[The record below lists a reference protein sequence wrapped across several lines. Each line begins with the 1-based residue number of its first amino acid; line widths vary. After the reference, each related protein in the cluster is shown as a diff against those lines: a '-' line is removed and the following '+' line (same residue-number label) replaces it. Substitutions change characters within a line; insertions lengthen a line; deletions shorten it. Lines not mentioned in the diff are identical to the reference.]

1 MEPIVALATSP
12 VKSALHII
20 RISGDNIFEIIST
33 IFSHPLSRKRDVH
46 IGCIKDDKK
55 IIDHVV
61 LITYKEPESYTGED
75 VIEII
80 THGNVLIDNE
90 IIRLLLSKGVRMA
103 TNGEFTSRAYLHHKM
118 DLVQAEAVND
128 LINATTLESQQ
139 IINYALEGKTSQL
152 LTPIKNRLLDLIA
165 NVEINIDYPEYKDV
179 EKVNHIRVNKELTE
193 YKHIISQL
201 IAEGQE
207 GLIIKNGINLA
218 IVGRPNVGKSTLLN
232 ALINEDKAIVSSIPG
247 TTRDVVEGDANIAG
261 VQFHILDT
269 AGIRVSNSKIESIG
283 VKKTYETIKK
293 ADIIV
298 YVKDKVDEK
307 IAKNIK
313 NKNIIEV
320 INKSDK
326 LSHRDEKHLYISA
339 LNRDIAPLIKKIK
352 TIIGLSDAAYKRPS
366 FANARELGLLKRA
379 TYQIDD
385 ILKENK
391 NGVSSDLLAVL
402 LHELLDTILEIFGEK
417 ASLDMTQEIFSRF
430 CVGK

>member
-12 VKSALHII
+12 IKSALHII
-20 RISGDNIFEIIST
+20 RISGDDIFKIVSS
-33 IFSHPLSRKRDVH
+33 IFSHPLPYKRDVH
-46 IGCIKDDKK
+46 IGCINDNNKT
-55 IIDHVV
+55 IDHVV
-61 LITYKEPESYTGED
+61 LITYKAPESYTGED

-90 IIRLLLSKGVRMA
+90 IIRILLSKGVRIA

-128 LINATTLESQQ
+128 LINATTLEGQQ
-139 IINYALEGKTSQL
+139 IITYALEGKTSNL
-152 LTPIKNRLLDLIA
+152 LQPIKKSLLDLIS
-165 NVEINIDYPEYKDV
+165 NVEVNIDYPEYKDI
-179 EKVNHIRVNKELTE
+179 EKVNHERIGKELL
-193 YKHIISQL
+193 KHKQTITKL
-201 IAEGQE
+201 INEGQE

-232 ALINEDKAIVSSIPG
+232 VLINEDKAIVSNIPG
-247 TTRDVVEGDANIAG
+247 TTRDVVEGDVNIGG

-269 AGIRVSNSKIESIG
+269 AGIRISKNKIESIG
-283 VKKTYETIKK
+283 VKKTYDAIKK
-293 ADIIV
+293 ADIVV
-298 YVKDKVDEK
+298 YVKDHVNEVV
-307 IAKNIK
+307 AKNIK

-326 LSHRDEKHLYISA
+326 IAHKDAQHLYISA
-339 LNRDIAPLIKKIK
+339 LNHDISPLIKKIK
-352 TIIGLSDAAYKRPS
+352 KVVGLNNDAYKRPS

-379 TYQIDD
+379 IYQIDD
-385 ILKENK
+385 IIKEN
-391 NGVSSDLLAVL
+391 NNNVPSDVLAVL